1 MIHSSTMILINGPQ
15 LNYDSNSYSS
25 GRGRAA
31 GQTGTNCGSQRLP
44 EAHLHAGPTVVP
56 RLGPLVHTAFTND
69 IVLVRL
75 AQPATF
81 TRKIAPIPIMEEEV
95 KPGEQ

>member
-1 MIHSSTMILINGPQ
+1 MILINGPQ

-56 RLGPLVHTAFTND
+56 RLGPLVPH
-69 IVLVRL
+69 RL
-75 AQPATF
+75 HQRHRVGASGPARHIHQEDRPHPHHGGGSE
-81 TRKIAPIPIMEEEV
+81 TR
-95 KPGEQ
+95 